1 MRLGEDWRR
10 GLPRDM
16 RAFLPS
22 PASGSTQS
30 GRRDQDMRKEFMV
43 IAAVVAVALAG
54 YLTWQSTQ
62 EPTVET
68 SAPTAATP
76 QTTAPQNAPATPA
89 QTPAQTTPAAPA
101 QQ

>member
-22 PASGSTQS
+22 PASGSTQL
-30 GRRDQDMRKEFMV
+30 GRRDQEMRKEFMV

-62 EPTVET
+62 EPTVDT
-68 SAPTAATP
+68 NAPTAATP
-76 QTTAPQNAPATPA
+76 QTAAPQNTPATPA
-89 QTPAQTTPAAPA
+89 TPPAQTTPAAPA